1 MPETT
6 PAPRLAVPATAIVAL
21 AYRGYDPDEDAV
33 DEQILD
39 DVRAIA
45 APVVA
50 AELRRLADGLNGT
63 HAQPEMNAGLGLA
76 IRQLRTRATEL
87 DG

>member
-6 PAPRLAVPATAIVAL
+6 PEPQLAVPATAIVAL
-21 AYRGYDPDEDAV
+21 AYRGYEPDEDAV

-50 AELRRLADGLNGT
+50 AELRRLADEFARVADRT
-63 HAQPEMNAGLGLA
+63 IAMS
-76 IRQLRTRATEL
+76 LRARADEL
-87 DG
+87 DGDTR